1 MFYSYYLTQLQMDV
15 VDSAYYGQT
24 AATLAVGQESESV
37 GGGRVEGSGRQRRA
51 NRCEL
56 QVFIDRLSLVF
67 VVTGTVA

>member
-1 MFYSYYLTQLQMDV
+1 MNVLQLLPHAAAD
-15 VDSAYYGQT
+15 GRGRLGLLRT